1 MHIPSLVFPAGTVL
15 LREITY
21 HFGLKNHTGLA
32 KQIDEYT
39 SNIHYPHYFEESFI
53 KALFDKNFF
62 SAKIQSKMIH
72 AFRKAMQEFYD
83 FQLLFSLNGDT
94 QQKTTDD
101 FLNLMISVKFI
112 PILKQHLISFGYI
125 SKNQKSHFLCEIL
138 KQNFNVK
145 KLNKE
150 LQDRFRVW
158 GNLEELPDPQ
168 SLKLIVKNHIHFTKQ
183 VDILSALLIAK
194 ALDSLYK
201 NGITEKEILDQ
212 EFMPFIQQTLN
223 SANKSAYVSLS
234 LNEFIFSSLLKLP
247 KENIILNEYKDNA
260 ESILSLLY
268 KRIQNQSDQLQ
279 FSLTNIN
286 LFMETIDQYP
296 EFRNLRFSG
305 HWAKARYYLFNGKVE
320 DAIQAYT
327 KCIDSCIQYDGRN
340 LEQILTEALMA
351 CSLQNT
357 PDNNSIRKFANIAV
371 RYHLRFS
378 KVDLDF
384 DNLPQKF
391 KLQNVF
397 ESWELNALKTQ
408 IYDIFNKQ
416 LFVIDECYF
425 LNDLPNQKF
434 LTLKNKIRIDLSH
447 PNKVIKIDEQK
458 TVKMPQLL
466 YAIQLRDVKTVKAL
480 LDAGADV
487 NKLSTSSDSS
497 LTVCLNDN
505 ILELSDEQQ
514 QILDMLLKHTFLPV
528 TLNAVSTK
536 KRLNALH
543 LAIQLGEVNLVKTLI
558 DKGTN
563 VNLLADIDHHTPL
576 HLALKL
582 LHCVKRLFHF
592 EDIIQQTSL
601 HPEQSQYSLYQHS
614 AGKFELNDV
623 FKNINSPMG
632 SMIGQEVFEAM
643 KSKASVEQ
651 LNKIVFILLKAG
663 ANVNQPAK
671 LPISGYTPFML
682 ALQSDEYEISQYMLE
697 QCKADMNSSY
707 VDPRNGQLVFPT
719 DIINHFKSEQCKQL
733 IHQ

>member
-1 MHIPSLVFPAGTVL
+1 MQTPSLVFPTGAVL
-15 LREITY
+15 LREITN
-21 HFGLKNHTGLA
+21 HFGLKSHTGLA

-39 SNIHYPHYFEESFI
+39 NNIHYPHYFEESFI
-53 KALFDKNFF
+53 KALFSAKYF
-62 SAKIQSKMIH
+62 SAKTQSKMIH

-83 FQLLFSLNGDT
+83 FQLLFSLNGDA
-94 QQKTTDD
+94 QQKTTND
-101 FLNLMISVKFI
+101 FLNLMISIKFV
-112 PILKQHLISFGYI
+112 PILKQHLISLGCI
-125 SKNQKSHFLCEIL
+125 LKNQKSHFLREIL
-138 KQNFNVK
+138 KQNFEVK
-145 KLNKE
+145 KLDKE

-168 SLKLIVKNHIHFTKQ
+168 SLHLIVKSHVHFTKQ
-183 VDILSALLIAK
+183 ADVLSALLTAR

-201 NGITEKEILDQ
+201 NGITEKDISDQ
-212 EFMPFIQQTLN
+212 EFAPFIQQMLN
-223 SANKSAYVSLS
+223 SENKSAYIHLS

-247 KENIILNEYKDNA
+247 KENIILDEYKDNA
-260 ESILSLLY
+260 ESALSVLY

-296 EFRNLRFSG
+296 EFESLRFSA
-305 HWAKARYYLFNGKVE
+305 HWAKARYYLFIGKLE
-320 DAIQAYT
+320 DAIQAYM
-327 KCIDSCIQYDGRN
+327 KCVENCIQYDGRN
-340 LEQILTEALMA
+340 LEQILTEALTA

-357 PDNNSIRKFANIAV
+357 PDNNSIRKFANIAI

-391 KLQNVF
+391 KLENVF
-397 ESWELNALKTQ
+397 ESWELKALRTQ
-408 IYDIFNKQ
+408 VYDIFDKQ
-416 LFVIDECYF
+416 LFLIDECSF

-434 LTLKNKIRIDLSH
+434 LTLKNKIRIDLSQ
-447 PNKVIKIDEQK
+447 PNKVIKIDEQQ

-487 NKLSTSSDSS
+487 NELSSSYDSS
-497 LTVCLNDN
+497 LTMCLNDN

-514 QILDMLLKHTFLPV
+514 QILAMLLKHTFLPV

-543 LAIQLGEVNLVKTLI
+543 IAIQLGDANLVKILI

-582 LHCVKRLFHF
+582 LHCVKRPFHF
-592 EDIIQQTSL
+592 EDIIQRTLL

-614 AGKFELNDV
+614 AGKLKLNNIL
-623 FKNINSPMG
+623 KNLNTPMG
-632 SMIGQEVFEAM
+632 KMIGQEVFEAI
-643 KSKASVEQ
+643 KPKASVEQ

-682 ALQSDEYEISQYMLE
+682 ALESDEYEIAQYMLE
-697 QCKADMNSSY
+697 QCKADMNGSY

-719 DIINHFKSEQCKQL
+719 DIINHFKSTQCKQL
-733 IHQ
+733 IH

>member
-1 MHIPSLVFPAGTVL
+1 MQTLSLAFPTGTIL
-15 LREITY
+15 LREITN

-39 SNIHYPHYFEESFI
+39 NNIHYPHYFEESFI
-53 KALFDKNFF
+53 KALFSTKYF

-72 AFRKAMQEFYD
+72 SFRKAMQEFYD
-83 FQLLFSLNGDT
+83 FQLLFSLNGDA

-112 PILKQHLISFGYI
+112 PILKQHLISLGYI
-125 SKNQKSHFLCEIL
+125 SKNQRSHFLREIL

-145 KLNKE
+145 KLDKE

-168 SLKLIVKNHIHFTKQ
+168 SLNLIVKSHVHFTKQ
-183 VDILSALLIAK
+183 ADILSTLLIAR
-194 ALDSLYK
+194 ALDSFYK
-201 NGITEKEILDQ
+201 NGVTEKDISDQ
-212 EFMPFIQQTLN
+212 EFAPFIQQTLN
-223 SANKSAYVSLS
+223 SENESAYMHLS

-247 KENIILNEYKDNA
+247 KENIILDEYTDNA
-260 ESILSLLY
+260 EGTLSLLY
-268 KRIQNQSDQLQ
+268 KRIQNQSDQLE
-279 FSLTNIN
+279 FSLANIN

-296 EFRNLRFSG
+296 EFESLRFSSY
-305 HWAKARYYLFNGKVE
+305 WAKARYYLFTGKLE

-327 KCIDSCIQYDGRN
+327 KCVESCIQYNGRN
-340 LEQILTEALMA
+340 LEQILTEALTT
-351 CSLQNT
+351 CSLQNS
-357 PDNNSIRKFANIAV
+357 PDNNSIRKFANIAI
-371 RYHLRFS
+371 RYNLRFS

-391 KLQNVF
+391 KLENVF
-397 ESWELNALKTQ
+397 ESWELKALRTQ
-408 IYDIFNKQ
+408 VYDIFDKQ
-416 LFVIDECYF
+416 LFLIDECSF

-434 LTLKNKIRIDLSH
+434 LTLKNKIRIDLSQ

-487 NKLSTSSDSS
+487 NELSSSYDSS
-497 LTVCLNDN
+497 LTMCLNDN

-514 QILDMLLKHTFLPV
+514 QILALLLKCRFSTE

-543 LAIQLGEVNLVKTLI
+543 LAIQLGDANLVKTLV
-558 DKGTN
+558 DMGTH

-576 HLALKL
+576 HLALKM
-582 LHCVKRLFHF
+582 LHCVKRSFHF
-592 EDIIQQTSL
+592 EDMIQRTLL
-601 HPEQSQYSLYQHS
+601 HPDQSKYSLYQHS
-614 AGKFELNDV
+614 AGKLKLNDV
-623 FKNINSPMG
+623 LKNLDTPTG
-632 SMIGQEVFEAM
+632 RMIGKEVFEAM
-643 KSKASVEQ
+643 KPKVSVEQ
-651 LNKIVFILLKAG
+651 LKEIVFTLLNAD
-663 ANVNQPAK
+663 ADVNQPAK

-682 ALQSDEYEISQYMLE
+682 ALESDEYEIAKYMLDH
-697 QCKADMNSSY
+697 CKADMKKSY
-707 VDPRNGQLVFPT
+707 INPRNGQLVFPS
-719 DIINHFKSEQCKQL
+719 DIMNHFKSIKCKQL
-733 IHQ
+733 IH

>member
-1 MHIPSLVFPAGTVL
+1 MQTTLLHFPTGTIL
-15 LREITY
+15 LREIAT
-21 HFGLKNHTGLA
+21 HFGLKNNTGLA

-39 SNIHYPHYFEESFI
+39 DNIHYPHYFEESFI
-53 KALFDKNFF
+53 TVLFDKTYF
-62 SAKIQSKMIH
+62 SRQTQSKMIH

-83 FQLLFSLNGDT
+83 FQLLFSFNGDA

-101 FLNLMISVKFI
+101 FVNLMISVKFV
-112 PILKQHLISFGYI
+112 PILKQHLVSLSYI
-125 SKNQKSHFLCEIL
+125 SKNQKSHFLREIL

-145 KLNKE
+145 KLDKE

-168 SLKLIVKNHIHFTKQ
+168 SLQLIVKNHVHFTKQ
-183 VDILSALLIAK
+183 ADILSALLIAR

-201 NGITEKEILDQ
+201 NGITEKEISDQ
-212 EFMPFIQQTLN
+212 EFSPFIQQTLN
-223 SANKSAYVSLS
+223 SANESAYIHLSLS
-234 LNEFIFSSLLKLP
+234 EFIFSSLLKLP
-247 KENIILNEYKDNA
+247 KENIILDEYKDNA
-260 ESILSLLY
+260 ESALSVLY

-296 EFRNLRFSG
+296 EFESLRFSA
-305 HWAKARYYLFNGKVE
+305 HWAKARYYLFTGKLE
-320 DAIQAYT
+320 DAVQAYT
-327 KCIDSCIQYDGRN
+327 ECVESCIQYDGRN
-340 LEQILTEALMA
+340 LEQILTEALTA
-351 CSLQNT
+351 CSLQNS
-357 PDNNSIRKFANIAV
+357 PDSNSIRKFANIAI

-378 KVDLDF
+378 KIDLDF

-391 KLQNVF
+391 KLENVF
-397 ESWELNALKTQ
+397 EAWELKALSTKF
-408 IYDIFNKQ
+408 YDIFDQQ
-416 LFVIDECYF
+416 LFLIDECSF

-434 LTLKNKIRIDLSH
+434 LTLKNKIRIDLSQ
-447 PNKVIKIDEQK
+447 PNKVIKIDDQK

-466 YAIQLRDVKTVKAL
+466 HAIQLRDVKTVKAL
-480 LDAGADV
+480 LNACADV
-487 NKLSTSSDSS
+487 NKLSSSNDSA
-497 LTVCLNDN
+497 LTMCLNDN

-514 QILDMLLKHTFLPV
+514 QILAMLLKHTFLPV

-536 KRLNALH
+536 IRLSALH
-543 LAIQLGEVNLVKTLI
+543 LAIQLGDANLVKTLVNM
-558 DKGTN
+558 GTN
-563 VNLLADIDHHTPL
+563 LNLLADIDQHSPL

-582 LHCVKRLFHF
+582 LHRAKRPFNF
-592 EDIIQQTSL
+592 EDMIQRTLL

-614 AGKFELNDV
+614 AGKLKLNNV
-623 FKNINSPMG
+623 LKNLNTPMDR
-632 SMIGQEVFEAM
+632 MIGQEIFEAM

-682 ALQSDEYEISQYMLE
+682 ALEGDEYEIAQYMLE
-697 QCKADMNSSY
+697 QCKADMNGSY

-719 DIINHFKSEQCKQL
+719 DIISHFKSTQCKQL
-733 IHQ
+733 IH